1 MGDND
6 KPGGPESSISKKAL
20 ATPDDDTE
28 GQGLR
33 WPADDPEARGQTG
46 ATRKPLAIPGDDD
59 DPTGG
64 PEELA
69 RR

>member
-6 KPGGPESSISKKAL
+6 KPGGPESSISKKTL

-28 GQGLR
+28 GQALR
-33 WPADDPEARGQTG
+33 GVVDDPEARGQTG
-46 ATRKPLAIPGDDD
+46 ATHKNLAIPGDDD
-59 DPTGG
+59 DPAAG
-64 PEELA
+64 PDELA